1 MAEEIKEAPEK
12 LPAKKVLA
20 NIADNVYESAIE
32 AKARGEK
39 VGWISSNFPQEIPE
53 TLGFRS
59 SRET

>member
-39 VGWISSNFPQEIPE
+39 VGWISSNFP
-53 TLGFRS
+53 
-59 SRET
+59 